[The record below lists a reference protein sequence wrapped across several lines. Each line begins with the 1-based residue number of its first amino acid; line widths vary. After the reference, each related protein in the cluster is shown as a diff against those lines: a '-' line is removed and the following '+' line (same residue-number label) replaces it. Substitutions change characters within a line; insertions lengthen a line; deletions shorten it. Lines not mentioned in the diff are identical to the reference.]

1 LELTRVVVSG
11 VPFHRMSAPVAK
23 PEPLAVI
30 VKPCD
35 PMVAVLGLTKESLEE
50 DVCMERFVL

>member
-1 LELTRVVVSG
+1 MVVSG